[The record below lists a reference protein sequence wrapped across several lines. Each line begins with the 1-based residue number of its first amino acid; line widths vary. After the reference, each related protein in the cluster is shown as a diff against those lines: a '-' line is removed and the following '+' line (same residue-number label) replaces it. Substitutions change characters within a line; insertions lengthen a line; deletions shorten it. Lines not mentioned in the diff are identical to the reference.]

1 MKTSTISLVAFA
13 FAPLVHGFVHTK
25 TKVSFE
31 TFALP
36 MASIADDSSDSYPT
50 LPTQR
55 GKKMSESIPFLACP
69 KVLQESDLAG
79 NVGFDPLSLAKNKEQ
94 LWEYRE
100 AEIKHARLA
109 MLAAVGWPVSELMD
123 KSIADFFDAQS
134 MLDEGDRVPS
144 ILNGGMNKISPQ
156 WWGFCVGLCAA
167 IDMYGVA
174 KARRGDPEYFPGNLN
189 FDPLGFYPSDRESQE
204 QLKLAEIKHGRTAMM
219 GVLGY
224 VIEEAST
231 KISVVDE
238 TPFLFHPITE
248 TVEEAIEGVVNAE
261 EALIGAMGGQEVVL
275 GAAGA
280 LGAL

>member
-1 MKTSTISLVAFA
+1 M
-13 FAPLVHGFVHTK
+13 
-25 TKVSFE
+25 
-31 TFALP
+31 
-36 MASIADDSSDSYPT
+36 
-50 LPTQR
+50 
-55 GKKMSESIPFLACP
+55 
-69 KVLQESDLAG
+69 
-79 NVGFDPLSLAKNKEQ
+79 
-94 LWEYRE
+94 
-100 AEIKHARLA
+100 
-109 MLAAVGWPVSELMD
+109 
-123 KSIADFFDAQS
+123 
-134 MLDEGDRVPS
+134 
-144 ILNGGMNKISPQ
+144 
-156 WWGFCVGLCAA
+156 
-167 IDMYGVA
+167 
-174 KARRGDPEYFPGNLN
+174 N